1 MMGAKI
7 TQNQWEIN
15 SDSSSSSNGHDL
27 MALDGNHDHGGFPER
42 RFCDAQVQQQSNSA
56 VTTTTTDGSLG
67 VGERVV
73 SAAGAAFLSAI
84 IVNPLDVVKVIICVF
99 LLIFLWVSGYFF
111 QFRLFWLCQYCL
123 TFFY

>member
-15 SDSSSSSNGHDL
+15 NDSSCSNGHDL
-27 MALDGNHDHGGFPER
+27 LALDGNHDHGGFPVIG
-42 RFCDAQVQQQSNSA
+42 FCDAQVQQQSNSA

-67 VGERVV
+67 VGERAV

-99 LLIFLWVSGYFF
+99 LLIFLWVSGFFFSFGYFG
-111 QFRLFWLCQYCL
+111 YVNIV
-123 TFFY
+123 